1 MQDPSIAPSKKRRF
15 APAFK
20 AAAVQ
25 QSYQP
30 NSSAAAVAKL
40 HGIRV
45 ALIYRWRRE
54 IKQRQDVPSDV
65 MAKQFVQLPMSV
77 AAAAP
82 SLTSSASTEATTL
95 HIECHRA
102 SKHLVVHAPLAVLA
116 TCLAWLN
123 A

>member
-1 MQDPSIAPSKKRRF
+1 MQDQSITPSKKRRF

-20 AAAVQ
+20 AAVVQ

-45 ALIYRWRRE
+45 ALIYKWRHD
-54 IKQRQDVPSDV
+54 IKQRQEASNRTIS
-65 MAKQFVQLPMSV
+65 KQFVQLPMASV
-77 AAAAP
+77 AAIP
-82 SLTSSASTEATTL
+82 SSPSTLHSEPATL

-102 SKHLVVHAPLAVLA
+102 SKHLVLQAPLAVLA

-123 A
+123 T